1 MTTPGLGS
9 HCSTMVDTPSIGGWL
24 PIWPLR
30 QNCCLHL
37 ELPSPD
43 GTRAMDDRF
52 LLKLVT
58 VETIILATLW
68 TLVVVYHDYFA
79 WLLS

>member
-1 MTTPGLGS
+1 
-9 HCSTMVDTPSIGGWL
+9 
-24 PIWPLR
+24 
-30 QNCCLHL
+30 
-37 ELPSPD
+37 
-43 GTRAMDDRF
+43 MDDRF

-58 VETIILATLW
+58 VETIILVTLW

>member
-1 MTTPGLGS
+1 MAADMAVEAKLLRAPGTCTEGF
-9 HCSTMVDTPSIGGWL
+9 
-24 PIWPLR
+24 
-30 QNCCLHL
+30 
-37 ELPSPD
+37 PSPD
-43 GTRAMDDRF
+43 GSRAMDDRF

-58 VETIILATLW
+58 VETIILVTLW